1 LLVEDADPWR
11 AWMAAVQRGKCSGAT
26 DVAATPAQRAHDASS
41 SPAKGDAG
49 AKRRNGGVLVVG

>member
-1 LLVEDADPWR
+1 
-11 AWMAAVQRGKCSGAT
+11 MAAVQRGKCSGAT